1 MVATEM
7 VVRAH
12 KLPTTSI
19 TLRRALYTFC
29 ALAGLLAVPQVLAA
43 VLPEDRVDSMYHVYK
58 GGDDVTVTGPALLV
72 RKSVGD
78 SVSLSGRYY
87 MDSISSASPDV
98 VSAGSPYKD
107 KREEF
112 GLGVDVLH
120 GNSLI
125 SAFLSSSKENDYLAD
140 TYGLNVAH
148 DLFGGLTTVNMG
160 FSQGKD
166 LVQRVDTDFEAGI
179 NRYNFRLG
187 LSQVLGKSLL
197 LGLSYEGIA
206 EDGFLN
212 SPYRTARVL
221 TLPQD
226 EKYPGT
232 RDSQAFALRLV
243 KGFSG
248 DSRPVG
254 SSLRA
259 EYRYFRD
266 NWDINSNTLGLAY
279 QRYIG
284 TRWLGEWHY
293 RYYQQSAASFY
304 SDNFPAP
311 MTYMA
316 RDKELSTFHS
326 HSIGTKWSWTFFN
339 RRPLRASLNFAH
351 DYIYFS
357 YDDYTNVL
365 TGKLYSFGANVLQLY
380 ISAWY

>member
-1 MVATEM
+1 MAATEV
-7 VVRAH
+7 VVRALSA
-12 KLPTTSI
+12 LPTVVRNASHTV
-19 TLRRALYTFC
+19 C
-29 ALAGLLAVPQVLAA
+29 ALAGLLVLSPALAA
-43 VLPEDRVDSMYHVYK
+43 VLPEDRADGMLHYYD
-58 GGDDVTVTGPALLV
+58 GGDVKVTGPALLV

-78 SVSLSGRYY
+78 SVSLAGRYY

-98 VSAGSPYKD
+98 VSGGSPYKD

-112 GLGVDVLH
+112 GVSADILH

-125 SAFLSSSKENDYLAD
+125 SVFLSNSKENDYQAD
-140 TYGLNVAH
+140 TYGLNVSH
-148 DLFGGLTTVNMG
+148 ELYGGLTTVNLG

-187 LSQVLGKSLL
+187 LSQVLSKSLL
-197 LGLSYEGIA
+197 LGVTYEGIA
-206 EDGFLN
+206 EDGYLN
-212 SPYRTARVL
+212 NPYRSVRVL
-221 TLPQD
+221 TLPQP

-232 RDSQAFALRLV
+232 RDSQALALRLV

-248 DSRPVG
+248 DSRPAG

-279 QRYIG
+279 QRYFG
-284 TRWLGEWHY
+284 ARWLGELHY

-304 SDNFPAP
+304 SDNFPTP

-316 RDKELSTFHS
+316 RDKELSTFYS
-326 HSIGTKWSWTFFN
+326 HSIGAKMSWTFLN
-339 RRPLRASLNFAH
+339 RGPTRVSLNLAH